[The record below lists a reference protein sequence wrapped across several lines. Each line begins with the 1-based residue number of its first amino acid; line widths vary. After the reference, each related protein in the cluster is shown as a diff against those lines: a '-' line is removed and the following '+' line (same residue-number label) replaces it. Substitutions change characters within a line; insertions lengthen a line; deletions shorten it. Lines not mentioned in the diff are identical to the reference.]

1 MAPRII
7 ILAGLIA
14 ICGPVAGSAQVAPF
28 GGGFLDISRVSEP
41 YSDPCDFGSST
52 AAGAGAYA
60 GVERGALQVTARYA
74 AGRIIGAPACA
85 FDPAIFEDGV
95 YEFRG
100 YTRERSGALHMLS
113 LRAGYAPSVL
123 RIATLYGGAGW
134 ETADGD
140 PLLLAGVAV
149 RTAGRLRA
157 IAGAEALWLRARY
170 EVTEEE
176 WRDYV
181 PVRRTVIEDG
191 REWRQAIDFWIGAE
205 YTFGR

>member
-1 MAPRII
+1 MAVRIP
-7 ILAGLIA
+7 ILALLIA
-14 ICGPVAGSAQVAPF
+14 ICAPAAGAAQLAPF
-28 GGGFLDISRVSEP
+28 AGGFLDIGRVSEP

-60 GVERGALQVTARYA
+60 GIQRGALQLTARYA

-95 YEFRG
+95 YEFRD
-100 YTRERSGALHMLS
+100 YTRERSGGLHMVS
-113 LRAGYAPSVL
+113 LRVGYTPPPL
-123 RIATLYGGAGW
+123 RIATMYGGAGW

-140 PLLLAGVAV
+140 PLLLAGVSV
-149 RTAGRLRA
+149 RTPGRLRA
-157 IAGAEALWLRARY
+157 IAGAEALWLRADF

-176 WRDYV
+176 WRDYR
-181 PVRRTVIEDG
+181 PVRRTVIAG
-191 REWRQAIDFWIGAE
+191 GHEWRRAIDFWIGAE